1 MYSNALLLLF
11 LLVAAVCVATTLGVS
26 LVLLWR
32 GRLDLRGKRLT
43 RNLLAGSILAML
55 AMLAMLVWFGFLDGM
70 HRDFPYL
77 GRRLMGR

>member
-55 AMLAMLVWFGFLDGM
+55 AMLVWFGFLDGM